1 MFRIAQNATL
11 NSYCWTLVIIC
22 APRNAGYSYLSI
34 FLQCKTDGFTQAAVS
49 FVDVGLQ
56 DFVPF
61 GGIQYSYS
69 LRHLLW
75 IIGINCCLS
84 EWQLW

>member
-1 MFRIAQNATL
+1 MLRTAQNATL
-11 NSYCWTLVIIC
+11 NSCCWTRVIIC
-22 APRNAGYSYLSI
+22 APHNAGYSYLSI

-61 GGIQYSYS
+61 GGIQYS
-69 LRHLLW
+69 HTV
-75 IIGINCCLS
+75 
-84 EWQLW
+84 